1 MDKTEWKKRIT
12 QSCKDAGT
20 YQTWFD
26 DVIETLARILEN
38 RDSAQRQFEAL
49 KCQPIINHVNKGG
62 HENLVKNPA
71 LVIINEC
78 NAQALTFWK
87 ELGLTAKAF
96 QQMQNA
102 GFKKQETSLEDVL
115 KNIGI

>member
-1 MDKTEWKKRIT
+1 MDKSEWKKRIT

-20 YQTWFD
+20 YQTYFE
-26 DVIETLARILEN
+26 DVIETLAGILEN
-38 RDSAQRQFEAL
+38 RDRAQEQFEAM
-49 KCQPIINHVNKGG
+49 KCQPVVQHTNKGG
-62 HENLVKNPA
+62 NTNLVKNPA

-96 QQMQNA
+96 QQMQGN
-102 GFKKQETSLEDVL
+102 GFKKPEASLEDVL
-115 KNIGI
+115 KGIGI